1 MQNTTQKKCV
11 ICRSKHNNKR
21 KRMIGDGEKYHY
33 LAVTNLSTL
42 LKRVSSNHKEDF
54 YFLN

>member
-1 MQNTTQKKCV
+1 
-11 ICRSKHNNKR
+11 
-21 KRMIGDGEKYHY
+21 MIGDGEKYHY